1 MRLRIKILIAAP
13 LIIILLAAVGIT
25 AGLAINS
32 NIRQSRY
39 NDVLDNGPGAER
51 AIWKND
57 DGSIYLVSDGT
68 ADVSAYLRSADD
80 FTRYDYKVRPGC
92 FVVILDSA
100 GDTYLEGRIRLKDG
114 KLEISHIDC
123 RNNTFTDDGNTII
136 LKKFDYDELIQDL
149 DLNFLS

>member
-1 MRLRIKILIAAP
+1 M
-13 LIIILLAAVGIT
+13 
-25 AGLAINS
+25 
-32 NIRQSRY
+32 
-39 NDVLDNGPGAER
+39 
-51 AIWKND
+51 
-57 DGSIYLVSDGT
+57 
-68 ADVSAYLRSADD
+68 SAHLRSAGN

-92 FVVILDSA
+92 FVDILDSA

-123 RNNTFTDDGNTII
+123 RDNTFMDGGNTII